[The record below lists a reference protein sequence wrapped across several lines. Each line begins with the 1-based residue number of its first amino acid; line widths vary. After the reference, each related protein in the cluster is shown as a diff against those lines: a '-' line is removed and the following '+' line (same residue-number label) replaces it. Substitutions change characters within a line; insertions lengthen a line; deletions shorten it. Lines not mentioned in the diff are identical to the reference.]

1 MSHIVSVSTKV
12 RDPAAVTAACH
23 RLNLTA
29 PHQGTAQLFSGP
41 ATGLIVQLPDWQYPL
56 VIDTK
61 TGNIQFDNFNGHWGS
76 QEKLDQFLQAYAVE
90 KAKLE
95 ARRKGYQVH
104 EQSLQNGS
112 IKLQIIEG
120 S

>member
-12 RDPAAVTAACH
+12 RDSAAVTAACH
-23 RLNLTA
+23 RLHLA
-29 PHQGTAQLFSGP
+29 DPVQGTTPLFSGEV
-41 ATGLIVQLPDWQYPL
+41 TGLIVQLPGWTYPA
-56 VIDTK
+56 VIDTA
-61 TGNIQFDNFNGHWGS
+61 TGTIQFDNYNGQWGE

-112 IKLQIIEG
+112 VKLQIIEG
-120 S
+120 